1 MLATETDEIAEG
13 DWTTPDG
20 IHFYQDGKPILDTSE
35 MSDRQARR
43 AAALE
48 MKRQQFWPN
57 VWYLSDHGN
66 LHPFTF

>member
-1 MLATETDEIAEG
+1 MLETEIEFAEG

-20 IHFYQDGKPILDTSE
+20 NRFYQDGKLVLDASE